1 MQKLFLKFSNVLFY
15 FETKKRPMS
24 KLTPIFGALEN
35 KGYLR
40 NSFANLVVDHLGQVK
55 IFSGPQHS

>member
-15 FETKKRPMS
+15 FETKKMPMS

-35 KGYLR
+35 KG
-40 NSFANLVVDHLGQVK
+40 
-55 IFSGPQHS
+55 